1 MDFIRD
7 KMVTKKVNQ
16 TNLEDEV
23 LIKGLIHIFTHELLN
38 KNDGEILERYDL
50 LGQPLLLVSMKGKRC
65 MVALN
70 TIYDTPKHAEDRD
83 MDKYYHEEIK
93 QIAAI
98 NKALPFIAHFKVDSK
113 VNKTELTDEQCRT
126 CITFKGMVPV
136 K

>member
-1 MDFIRD
+1 MNFIRD

-23 LIKGLIHIFTHELLN
+23 LNKGLIHIFTHELLN

-50 LGQPLLLVSMKGKRC
+50 LGQPLLLVSMKGKRS

-70 TIYDTPKHAEDRD
+70 TLYDTPKYAEDKD
-83 MDKYYHEEIK
+83 IEKYYHEEIK
-93 QIAAI
+93 LIAGI
-98 NKALPFIAHFKVDSK
+98 NKALPYIAHFKVDSK